1 MKQYGFYVD
10 TTRCTG
16 CKTCTVSCKDKN
28 DSPLDVSFRR
38 VYEYGAGEWIEENG
52 TWRQNVNGYY
62 VSISCNHCANPAC
75 VKACPTGA
83 MHKREEDGIV
93 VVDKERCVGCQYC
106 TMACPYGA
114 PQYDAEKKYMTKCDG
129 CIDRLA
135 QGLKPTCVDACPLRA
150 IDFGP
155 IDELKAKYTGTAEIA
170 PLPKAAMTNPSI
182 IIKTNVHA
190 RPSGDNSG
198 RIQNEREV

>member
-16 CKTCTVSCKDKN
+16 CKTCTVACKDKN

-38 VYEYGAGEWIEENG
+38 VYEYGSGEWIEENG
-52 TWRQNVNGYY
+52 TWKQNVSGYY
-62 VSISCNHCANPAC
+62 VSLSCNHCANPAC

-83 MHKREEDGIV
+83 MHKRKEDGLV
-93 VVDKERCVGCQYC
+93 LVDQERCVGCQYC

-114 PQYDAEKKYMTKCDG
+114 PQYDSEKKHMSKCDG
-129 CIDRLA
+129 CIDRIN
-135 QGLKPTCVDACPLRA
+135 QGLKPTCVEACPLRA
-150 IDFGP
+150 IDFAP
-155 IDELKAKYTGTAEIA
+155 IEELKSKYSGTAELA
-170 PLPKAAMTNPSI
+170 PLPKATMTSPSI

-190 RPSGDNSG
+190 RPSGDRSG
-198 RIQNEREV
+198 SIQNKREV